1 MTGEEVSNSATSH
14 TEKRTSSQSVEEPAD
29 QHRLSILGHSTWN
42 QPYQEDGERDYVD
55 ISASVELVKPS
66 VIDSDLSRREGRID
80 GIDVL
85 RTEEQGIVDRFLPRR
100 SHHQLLCDE
109 PQHLKPLTET
119 PNECRQAQRR
129 NFSAHSEFFCQLIIC
144 GRIHGRRACPTT
156 ISLVWYQTSS
166 AVRRRQGATSS
177 PRHSHAKRP
186 HRNNKH
192 NHPASELVHIARIHR
207 ILVIPCNCK
216 PTSFALFLLFIRKTL
231 LFTPAF
237 LSFLLSLTPMGTIP
251 IAQRPA
257 ALEGS

>member
-1 MTGEEVSNSATSH
+1 MPPSDSTAIWKKDAQHLQRPKLWSDERTRRVDHHRSPEFMTGEEVSNSTTSH

-166 AVRRRQGATSS
+166 AVRRRQGATQVCQTLT
-177 PRHSHAKRP
+177 RK
-186 HRNNKH
+186 
-192 NHPASELVHIARIHR
+192 E
-207 ILVIPCNCK
+207 IPSK
-216 PTSFALFLLFIRKTL
+216 
-231 LFTPAF
+231 
-237 LSFLLSLTPMGTIP
+237 
-251 IAQRPA
+251 Q
-257 ALEGS
+257 